1 MKFFG
6 GLFIPTILKKV
17 WQDKKWDIFDE
28 IKNVRV
34 FDDNIST
41 RLIINYA
48 MQSITRNIKKNI
60 RLLVASNTGFKLCP
74 VFNITGS

>member
-41 RLIINYA
+41 RLTINYA
-48 MQSITRNIKKNI
+48 MQSITRNVK
-60 RLLVASNTGFKLCP
+60 
-74 VFNITGS
+74 